1 MCQTCLANQV
11 LFLPFVDFRPYW
23 DDSYQDVMQ
32 TTSEDAWTV
41 HDELWQDYSRLYPEC
56 STQIE
61 AMTPTNPWDV

>member
-1 MCQTCLANQV
+1 
-11 LFLPFVDFRPYW
+11 
-23 DDSYQDVMQ
+23 MQ